1 MKLFNSDHN
10 YKFQMYLF
18 ILVTKGIY
26 RRKGFFFIMN
36 VDSSRKYN
44 YIFQTNYKLQKEH
57 IDEKVYF

>member
-1 MKLFNSDHN
+1 
-10 YKFQMYLF
+10 
-18 ILVTKGIY
+18 
-26 RRKGFFFIMN
+26 MN